1 MLSIGKL
8 APGKHHY
15 YLQSI
20 ASGVEDYYLG
30 AGEAPGRWH
39 GRLAEDLGLSGEVDA
54 HSLQLVLGGYHP
66 ATEGSL
72 FPPRPG
78 RRQPTRPGFDLTL
91 SAPKSV
97 SLLYAFGGPEV
108 QAEVVAAHEA
118 AMAQTIGYL
127 EDNAT
132 MTRRGH
138 GGVDRISGEG
148 LAIAAFRHRTS
159 RAGDPQLHSHLLVA
173 NMTEGV
179 DGRFG
184 TLHAAL
190 LYQHARTAGFLYQAA
205 LRDQLSRRLGVEW
218 TPIENGHAEVAGI
231 PRDWIDTHSQRR
243 QQILET
249 QAEQGSTTARGAQL
263 ATLATRKPKGRFDVD
278 GETLEQQWGARARE
292 AGWDPAAVQHSLDRH
307 RPTTPPDALDVAA
320 LHEHLAGPHG
330 LTERASTFTRRDVLR
345 AIAERHADG
354 APRPRIEALADD
366 FLDSPAVVAVVNA
379 DSRLCHRDAIRRPD
393 GRIVSGN
400 PNEARFS
407 TPELLALEH
416 RLVETAVTRV
426 DAGVGVARAEAVD
439 AVVAERVHAGAPLG
453 EDQEALVRHLT
464 TSGAGVDVVVAK
476 AGTGKTFSLDAA
488 REAWERS
495 GLRVIGACLAGEAA
509 DELQRGAGIAS
520 STIDRL
526 LWDLEHGRHSGGLP
540 RNTVL
545 VVDEAGMAGTRK
557 LAELDAYA
565 VAANAKVV
573 LVGDTRQLPEIDA
586 GGLLRGV
593 SERLGAL
600 QLSDNRRQR
609 HGWDRDA
616 LDELRSGDP
625 RTFIGAYREQG
636 RFITGPNAADVRG
649 QLVADWWAAFRTDG
663 VDALMSAPRRADV
676 DDLNRRA
683 RREMTEHGRLQGPTL
698 YVGNRPFQQG
708 DLVMT
713 RINDTHLRVRNG
725 TKGWV
730 DAVDPA
736 ASTLRMTTVDGHQV
750 TLGPDYLDKANT
762 HGRAALQHGY
772 AATIHKSQGKSAERT
787 FVLGDDSVFR
797 ELAYSA
803 ASRHRESCVFY
814 VVTGHD
820 TNAELHRP
828 DRLPDPLAEF
838 ERAVLGSRAKSLAV
852 DSGGDH
858 ADLAAMTLHQLRAER
873 AAIKPLADV
882 PPEILHAP
890 QQLKTLDRRRDAASA
905 KLGRV
910 EATQA
915 PTTTLDEV
923 RRELAALDRA
933 RPEVATKVAKLGR
946 YEAELRPM
954 VERRAALDDAIDR
967 RLGRV
972 LRSIEQ
978 HPPSYITD
986 ALGPRPEQWRD
997 LRLWRQG
1004 AVAIEGYR
1012 QTWGVRGLSGA
1023 ALPLERALGPEP
1035 ASGIQQAHRVRA
1047 GHEAQQAVEGL
1058 HRSRVISR
1066 PGPTLERAG
1075 PA

>member
-1 MLSIGKL
+1 VLSIGKL

-20 ASGVEDYYLG
+20 ADGVEDYYLG

-39 GRLAEDLGLSGEVDA
+39 GRMAEDLALSGEVDA
-54 HSLQLVLGGYHP
+54 ESLQLVLGGYHP
-66 ATEGSL
+66 ATGESL

-97 SLLYAFGGPEV
+97 SLLYAFGGPGI

-118 AMAQTIGYL
+118 ATVQTIGYL

-138 GGVDRISGEG
+138 GGVDRVSGEG
-148 LAIAAFRHRTS
+148 LVVAAFCHRTS

-173 NMTEGV
+173 NMTEAV
-179 DGRFG
+179 DGRVG
-184 TLHAAL
+184 TLHGAL
-190 LYQHARTAGFLYQAA
+190 LYQHARTAGFLYQAT
-205 LRDQLSRRLGVEW
+205 LRDQLTQRLGVEW
-218 TPIENGHAEVAGI
+218 TRVENGHAEVAGI
-231 PRDWIDTHSQRR
+231 PREWIDTHSQRR
-243 QQILET
+243 QQILEA
-249 QAEQGSTTARGAQL
+249 QAEQGSVTARGAQL

-278 GETLEQQWGARARE
+278 GQTLEQQWEIRAVD
-292 AGWDPAAVQHSLDRH
+292 AGWDPTTVQRALGRH
-307 RPTTPPDALDVAA
+307 QPAPLEHNQVVE
-320 LHEHLAGPHG
+320 LYQHLAGPGG

-345 AIAERHADG
+345 AIAEAHPDG
-354 APRPRIEALADD
+354 ASRQRIEAVADD
-366 FLDSPAVVAVVNA
+366 FLDSRAVVPVVNA
-379 DSRLCHRDAIRRPD
+379 DSRRCHRDAIRRPD
-393 GRIVSGN
+393 GRVVSGD

-416 RLVETAVTRV
+416 RLVDTAVSRV
-426 DAGVGVARAEAVD
+426 DAGAGLAPAGTVD
-439 AVVAERVHAGAPLG
+439 EVIAERAHAGTPLG

-488 REAWERS
+488 RDAWQRS
-495 GLRVIGACLAGEAA
+495 GHRVIGAALAGEAA

-526 LWDLEHGRHSGGLP
+526 LWELQHGQYGGGLP
-540 RNTVL
+540 AHTVL

-565 VAANAKVV
+565 VGANAKVV

-586 GGLLRGV
+586 GGLLRGL
-593 SERLGAL
+593 SERLPPVEL
-600 QLSDNRRQR
+600 HENRRQR

-616 LDELRSGDP
+616 LDQLRSGDP
-625 RTFIGAYREQG
+625 QAFIGAYREQG
-636 RFITGPNAADVRG
+636 RFVTGPDAAQVRG
-649 QLVADWWAAFRTDG
+649 QLVADWWASFSTVG
-663 VDALMSAPRRADV
+663 VEAIMSAPRRADV

-683 RREMTEHGRLQGPTL
+683 RRVMSDEGRLQGPAL
-698 YVGNRPFQQG
+698 HVDNRPFQQG

-713 RINDTHLRVRNG
+713 RVNDAHLGVCNG
-725 TKGWV
+725 TRGWV
-730 DAVDPA
+730 DAVDPRA
-736 ASTLRMTTVDGHQV
+736 NTLTMTTVDGHQV
-750 TLGPDYLDKANT
+750 TLGPDYFEKAGAG
-762 HGRAALQHGY
+762 GRSALQHGY
-772 AATIHKSQGKSAERT
+772 AATIHKSQGKTAERA

-803 ASRHRESCVFY
+803 ASRHREACVFY
-814 VVTGHD
+814 VVASPD
-820 TNAELHRP
+820 AAMELHRP
-828 DRLPDPLAEF
+828 DRPPDPLAEF
-838 ERAVLGSRAKSLAV
+838 ERALARSRPKTLAV

-858 ADLAAMTLHQLRAER
+858 ADLATMTLRQLRAER
-873 AAIKPLADV
+873 AAIRPLADV
-882 PPEILHAP
+882 PREIVMAP
-890 QQLKTLDRRRDAASA
+890 QQLKTLDRRRDAVSS
-905 KLGRV
+905 KLARL
-910 EATQA
+910 EATEA
-915 PTTTLDEV
+915 PPTGIEEV

-933 RPEVATKVAKLGR
+933 RPALTTRIAGLAAHE
-946 YEAELRPM
+946 ESLRPM

-967 RLGRV
+967 RLGQV
-972 LRSIEQ
+972 LRSVERR
-978 HPPSYITD
+978 PPSYITD
-986 ALGPRPEQWRD
+986 ALGPRPDQWRE

-1012 QTWGVRGLSGA
+1012 QTWGVRGVGGA
-1023 ALPLERALGPEP
+1023 ALPLERALGTEP
-1035 ASGIQQAHRVRA
+1035 SSGVQQAQRVRA
-1047 GHEAQQAVEGL
+1047 GHDAQQALEGL
-1058 HRSRVISR
+1058 HRTRVISR
-1066 PGPTLERAG
+1066 PGPMLERAG